1 MNGQQAAEHA
11 FAVCEF
17 LNERQLTEAEAFAVL
32 AMALGNV
39 LAVVPDKPLTA
50 EQLDQSLAHLSET
63 VRGQVVLVQQQMVLA
78 AGK

>member
-11 FAVCEF
+11 FAVCAF
-17 LNERQLTEAEAFAVL
+17 LQERELTEVEALTVL

-50 EQLDQSLAHLSET
+50 DQLAEALRNVNEA
-63 VRGQVVLVQQQMVLA
+63 VGAQVTLVQQHMA
-78 AGK
+78 R